1 MGKGNRIRR
10 QRRRLDQHEPART
23 PPRAGAE
30 DVTSSSAEFLTRLDA
45 YLSEKPGEQPG
56 SHDCGEGGAPAAAAM
71 PEVLAALAD
80 GRELRTRDLAAA
92 VLAGRGCTCDVRP
105 EFSQAL
111 LDLLKGD
118 GRVQGTLRRPS
129 YWWRAEPEALS

>member
-10 QRRRLDQHEPART
+10 QRRRLDQQHEPART
-23 PPRAGAE
+23 PPRTGAE
-30 DVTSSSAEFLTRLDA
+30 DVTSSSEEFLTRLDA
-45 YLSEKPGEQPG
+45 YLSEQPG
-56 SHDCGEGGAPAAAAM
+56 SHDCGEGGAPAAATM

-92 VLAGRGCTCDVRP
+92 VLAGRGCACAVRT

-111 LDLLKGD
+111 LDLLKSD
-118 GRVQGTLRRPS
+118 GRVEGTLRRPS
-129 YWWRAEPEALS
+129 YWWRATPEA

>member
-23 PPRAGAE
+23 PPRTGAE
-30 DVTSSSAEFLTRLDA
+30 DVTSSSEEFLTRLDA
-45 YLSEKPGEQPG
+45 YLSEQPG
-56 SHDCGEGGAPAAAAM
+56 AHDCGEGGAPAAATM

-92 VLAGRGCTCDVRP
+92 VLAGRGCACAVRT

-129 YWWRAEPEALS
+129 YWWRAA